1 MQQPANE
8 TTLRSL
14 RSAGSR
20 SAALSGFSARALSIK
35 RHTRPI
41 YLVRPQVEDLI
52 EIYRRRGFSRAELLQ
67 LASRFRA

>member
-14 RSAGSR
+14 RSAGSK
-20 SAALSGFSARALSIK
+20 SAALSGFNARALSIK

-41 YLVRPQVEDLI
+41 RLVRHQVEDLI
-52 EIYRRRGFSRAELLQ
+52 EIYRRRGFI
-67 LASRFRA
+67 

>member
-14 RSAGSR
+14 RSAGSK
-20 SAALSGFSARALSIK
+20 SAALSGFNARALSIK
-35 RHTRPI
+35 RQTNR
-41 YLVRPQVEDLI
+41 LVQPQVEDLI
-52 EIYRRRGFSRAELLQ
+52 EIYRRRGFNRRELLQ